1 MERKRL
7 LPFLLRR
14 KMNTVTYC
22 YISETYYQDY
32 PDLIQIL
39 DVNDSSKY
47 NIRTH
52 ICLQIKYNNHNILV
66 PLRKQLPD
74 PVRKYGRI
82 GHSVPSQ
89 SKPNAGL
96 DYRYIMII
104 KDDKYIRYD
113 NPRIPNSQQNI
124 IANEYTKIEQEALE
138 YIKTYIKVAKKNR
151 VQKTARFRASSLINF
166 HKELGL
172 PNNVDMFQEQ
182 ES

>member
-1 MERKRL
+1 MKRERL

-22 YISETYYQDY
+22 YISEIYYQDY
-32 PDLIQIL
+32 SNLIKIL
-39 DVNDSSKY
+39 DINDSSKH

-52 ICLQIKYNNHNILV
+52 ICLKIKYNNHNILI

-74 PVRKYGRI
+74 SVRKYGRI

-113 NPRIPNSQQNI
+113 KPRIPNSQQNI

-138 YIKTYIKVAKKNR
+138 YIKAYIRVAKKNR
-151 VQKTARFRASSLINF
+151 VQRTARFRESSLINF
-166 HKELGL
+166 HKELGIT
-172 PNNVDMFQEQ
+172 NNVDTPQEQ
-182 ES
+182 EA